1 MLRMVA
7 RDSPIAVTTPASDPE
22 TRVMPAASNATFVP
36 LPIATPTSVGG
47 WL

>member
-1 MLRMVA
+1 
-7 RDSPIAVTTPASDPE
+7 
-22 TRVMPAASNATFVP
+22 VMPAASNATFVP